1 MADLNQHRSVSVTVA
16 GERLQIRTDLPDGEL
31 KEIVD
36 FIDGRYASYDRY
48 NLEAGKKFA
57 LLALEFGQQISELKK
72 MLRQIKVERDE
83 LNNGIKEIAALLD
96 EGLEHPESHDP
107 DWV

>member
-36 FIDGRYASYDRY
+36 FIDERYASYDRY